1 MKNYE
6 RSFTNAFF
14 RRYMDMDSF
23 NDLWRGVTACLKDSL
38 NSIAYDVWI
47 SKLEPAYYQD
57 GTYYVVA
64 PSDFHADVINKSY
77 LDKISAAF
85 DTVIGMSSPI
95 VVCTEDKLPKS
106 LQKEADDN
114 NPAKEEYTFDNYIIG
129 PSNKFAHA
137 ASLAVAKKPGQAY
150 NPLFIYGDS
159 GLGKTHLLYAI
170 ISYINKEFPEKN
182 IVYIKGDDF
191 TNDLVTSL
199 GENAMADFRKRYRT
213 IDVLLIDDIQFI
225 GGKESTQEEIFH
237 TFNALYQDNK
247 QIVITSDRP
256 PKEINSL
263 QDRLRTRFEW
273 GLLADIQQ
281 PDFETRVAIIKR
293 KAESFNLDIDNQVAE
308 FIATKIK
315 TNVRQLEGT
324 VQKINAYHR
333 LNGDKITIN
342 LAQNAIRDIM
352 SDSEPIP
359 ITVEKIIAEVA
370 RTFEVSA
377 DDIKSKKRVQTI
389 SNARQAAIYIVRE
402 ITQMSLESIGE
413 SFGGRDHSTVVYA
426 IAKIEKDMKQNP
438 TYKAMIMDIIKN
450 LKNS

>member
-6 RSFTNAFF
+6 RSFIKAFF
-14 RRYMDMDSF
+14 RRYLDMDSIK
-23 NDLWRGVTACLKDSL
+23 DLWREVTAYLNDTL
-38 NSIAYDVWI
+38 NSVAYDVWI
-47 SKLEPAYYQD
+47 SKLSPAYYHD
-57 GTYYVVA
+57 GKFYLVA
-64 PSDFHADVINKSY
+64 PSDFHADIINKSY
-77 LDKISAAF
+77 LDKISGAF
-85 DTVIGMSSPI
+85 DTVVGMSSPI
-95 VVCTEDKLPKS
+95 IVCTEEELPKAIEEKAS
-106 LQKEADDN
+106 SKEV
-114 NPAKEEYTFDNYIIG
+114 YTFDNYIIG
-129 PSNKFAHA
+129 QSNKFAHA
-137 ASLAVAKKPGQAY
+137 ASLAVAQNPGQAY

-170 ISYINKEFPEKN
+170 IEYIGSHFPEKN
-182 IVYIKGDDF
+182 IAYVKGDDF

-199 GENAMADFRKRYRT
+199 GGNSMADFRRRYRT

-237 TFNALYQDNK
+237 TFNALYQDKK

-293 KAESFNLDIDNQVAE
+293 KAESFNLNIDNQVAE

-352 SDSEPIP
+352 SDNEPTP
-359 ITVEKIIAEVA
+359 ITVEKIISEVA

-377 DDIKSKKRVQTI
+377 EDIKSKKRMQTI

-413 SFGGRDHSTVVYA
+413 TFGGRDHSTVVYA
-426 IAKIEKDMKQNP
+426 IGKIEKDMKSNP

-450 LKNS
+450 LKSD